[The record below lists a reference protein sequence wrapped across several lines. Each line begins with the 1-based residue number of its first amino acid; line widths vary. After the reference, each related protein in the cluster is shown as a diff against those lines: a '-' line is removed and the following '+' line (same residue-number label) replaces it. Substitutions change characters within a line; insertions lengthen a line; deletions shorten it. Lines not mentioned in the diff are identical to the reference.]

1 VAGLI
6 EVGKG
11 AGALH
16 AARSGSGPSVIAL
29 CTNETR
35 KRVVAAFTEAGV
47 EVLTPQLATTGLV

>member
-6 EVGKG
+6 EVGKT

-29 CTNETR
+29 CTTDTR
-35 KRVVAAFTEAGV
+35 EKVVAAFIEAGV
-47 EVLTPQLATTGLV
+47 EVLTPQPATTGLV